1 MAQFYAEIQGNRG
14 PASRM
19 GSKDSGITSHVRGW
33 DVGVRV
39 AIHHVDGTDYV
50 SVFRTGGSNGHSS
63 DKLIAQFSDHD
74 TGGSAMEQI
83 TATYKQEKDTK
94 NKVRFEEV
102 VEDGATPVTGTLYV
116 DKEVLS
122 EAGFDGENLVVT
134 ISA

>member
-1 MAQFYAEIQGNRG
+1 
-14 PASRM
+14 
-19 GSKDSGITSHVRGW
+19 
-33 DVGVRV
+33 
-39 AIHHVDGTDYV
+39 
-50 SVFRTGGSNGHSS
+50 
-63 DKLIAQFSDHD
+63 
-74 TGGSAMEQI
+74 MEQI